1 MQAAHSVCSPPPCGE
16 GCAHPAL
23 VVPFVLSALCK
34 PRIRSAS
41 SPLVGE
47 GWGGGSLLSREA
59 RALTGTPTPNPSPA
73 GCGLAR
79 FRQIKCAQTP
89 AGRGLSG
96 EGSRPSMRRERAS
109 QTRGKPT
116 FPTLPTPRGLG
127 VRFSPANGRTPAAQ
141 MCREGVMSETTR
153 EFATAAAALVS
164 LAEPHAVEGAR
175 RLEPRLDLR
184 RIRSV
189 RAHPHR
195 RRCAASAPG
204 SVAIPAHPRLCRR
217 DHCHHRVRLGP
228 RRPPRRRACRLRWST
243 CSPSPPCACASFSP
257 S

>member
-1 MQAAHSVCSPPPCGE
+1 MRFASRAFGLLPPPLWGRGGE
-16 GCAHPAL
+16 GGRC
-23 VVPFVLSALCK
+23 C
-34 PRIRSAS
+34 R
-41 SPLVGE
+41 
-47 GWGGGSLLSREA
+47 A
-59 RALTGTPTPNPSPA
+59 RRVNRLRPPPPTPPH
-73 GCGLAR
+73 
-79 FRQIKCAQTP
+79 K
-89 AGRGLSG
+89 G
-96 EGSRPSMRRERAS
+96 EESRPSMRRERSS